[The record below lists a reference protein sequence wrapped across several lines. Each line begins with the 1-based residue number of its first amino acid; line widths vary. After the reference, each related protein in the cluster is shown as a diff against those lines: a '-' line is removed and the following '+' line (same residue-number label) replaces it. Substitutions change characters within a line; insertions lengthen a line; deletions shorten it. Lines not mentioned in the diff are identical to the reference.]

1 LNCFI
6 AIEEI
11 SSTKQLFILKLFNKR
26 EVFKK
31 TSQKFVHFESMK
43 NMMMTDVND
52 KAIETQ
58 DGNLL

>member
-1 LNCFI
+1 LNYFF
-6 AIEEI
+6 AKEEI

-26 EVFKK
+26 EVFEK

-43 NMMMTDVND
+43 NMIMSNVND